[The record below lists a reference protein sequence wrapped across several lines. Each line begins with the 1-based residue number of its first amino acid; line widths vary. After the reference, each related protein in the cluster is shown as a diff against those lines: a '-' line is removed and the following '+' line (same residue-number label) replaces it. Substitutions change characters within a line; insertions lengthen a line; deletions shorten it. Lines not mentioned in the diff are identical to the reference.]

1 MATNFTADQIAH
13 DNWNAYLRAKEN
25 GHNEYVKNAKKCDR
39 FYQGGGQQWDD
50 ADRAYLEE
58 QGKPVLEVNLIL
70 STVNAL
76 IGEQTSQ
83 RVDIVY
89 KPKKKSDPETAHA
102 LTAIAMA
109 IQDDNR
115 FEWVESQVFSDG
127 IIGDRGFYDI
137 RVDFSKDITG
147 EVRITS
153 EDPINILLDPDAKE
167 YDPRTWNEVIKT
179 KWFTLDE
186 VETQYGKKARDEV
199 EMYVQSQT
207 SFGSDSIEYEEVTF
221 GENDKWWGEYYQHD
235 SGRDIRRVRVIERQY
250 RRIGDIRCFVD
261 NETGDISEIPEMV
274 TDERA
279 EEIAQQ
285 HNLSVITKKGRKIRW
300 TVSCDG
306 VTIMDEWSIYRSF
319 TIVPYFPYFRRG
331 KAFGVVRNLLSP
343 QEQLNKL
350 ESQELHIVNT
360 TANSGYT
367 LEAGTLINMTEE
379 ELEKRGAETGLVLVH
394 ARGSNPPQKIQPNTV
409 PTGID
414 RMSAKS
420 AASIREI
427 SGVREEMLGS
437 AKSEVSGVQLQ
448 AAQARGLVQ
457 MQVPFDNLAK
467 TRHFVA
473 EKILEL
479 IQDFYTETRVFAV
492 LDRRDPMQGT
502 KEVEINTPKADG
514 SFLND
519 VTLGE
524 YSVTIST
531 APARDSLEE
540 TQFAQAISL
549 REAGVAIPDDVV
561 IQNSNLQNKNE
572 IAERVRNMQG
582 MGEPTP
588 EEAAMQEM
596 QMQMLIQKAQ
606 LELAELEGKVM
617 KLQAD
622 AMLASAR
629 AEKEGRSGEE
639 AQQQF
644 ALEIAKIKAQMNMK
658 VADLNTS
665 LQLAGIHTQA
675 GLQETLLNNLTKR
688 TIGELSNRKDVAVA
702 GLSAQAKA
710 QPPKPEGKSTNAK
723 EKAGN

>member
-331 KAFGVVRNLLSP
+331 KTFGVVRNLLSP

-367 LEAGTLINMTEE
+367 LEAGTLINMTED

-644 ALEIAKIKAQMNMK
+644 ALEIAKIKAQMNLK

-710 QPPKPEGKSTNAK
+710 QSPKPEGKSTNGK
-723 EKAGN
+723 KAGN

>member
-50 ADRAYLEE
+50 AD
-58 QGKPVLEVNLIL
+58 
-70 STVNAL
+70 TVNAL

-379 ELEKRGAETGLVLVH
+379 R
-394 ARGSNPPQKIQPNTV
+394 
-409 PTGID
+409 
-414 RMSAKS
+414 
-420 AASIREI
+420 
-427 SGVREEMLGS
+427 
-437 AKSEVSGVQLQ
+437 
-448 AAQARGLVQ
+448 
-457 MQVPFDNLAK
+457 
-467 TRHFVA
+467 
-473 EKILEL
+473 
-479 IQDFYTETRVFAV
+479 
-492 LDRRDPMQGT
+492 
-502 KEVEINTPKADG
+502 
-514 SFLND
+514 
-519 VTLGE
+519 
-524 YSVTIST
+524 
-531 APARDSLEE
+531 
-540 TQFAQAISL
+540 
-549 REAGVAIPDDVV
+549 
-561 IQNSNLQNKNE
+561 
-572 IAERVRNMQG
+572 
-582 MGEPTP
+582 
-588 EEAAMQEM
+588 
-596 QMQMLIQKAQ
+596 
-606 LELAELEGKVM
+606 
-617 KLQAD
+617 
-622 AMLASAR
+622 
-629 AEKEGRSGEE
+629 
-639 AQQQF
+639 
-644 ALEIAKIKAQMNMK
+644 
-658 VADLNTS
+658 
-665 LQLAGIHTQA
+665 
-675 GLQETLLNNLTKR
+675 
-688 TIGELSNRKDVAVA
+688 
-702 GLSAQAKA
+702 
-710 QPPKPEGKSTNAK
+710 
-723 EKAGN
+723 

>member
-89 KPKKKSDPETAHA
+89 KPKKKSDPDTAHA

-127 IIGDRGFYDI
+127 VIGDRGFYDI

-167 YDPRTWNEVIKT
+167 YDPRTWNDVIKT

-207 SFGSDSIEYEEVTF
+207 SFGSDSIEFEEVTF

-367 LEAGTLINMTEE
+367 LEAGTLVNMTEE

-617 KLQAD
+617 KLQSD
-622 AMLASAR
+622 AMLSQAR

-710 QPPKPEGKSTNAK
+710 QSPKPEGKSNDG
-723 EKAGN
+723 EKTGN

>member
-331 KAFGVVRNLLSP
+331 KTFGVVRNLLSP

-367 LEAGTLINMTEE
+367 LEAGTLINMTED

-644 ALEIAKIKAQMNMK
+644 ALEIAKIKAQMNLK

-710 QPPKPEGKSTNAK
+710 QPKPEGKSTNGK
-723 EKAGN
+723 KAGN

>member
-1 MATNFTADQIAH
+1 
-13 DNWNAYLRAKEN
+13 
-25 GHNEYVKNAKKCDR
+25 
-39 FYQGGGQQWDD
+39 
-50 ADRAYLEE
+50 
-58 QGKPVLEVNLIL
+58 
-70 STVNAL
+70 
-76 IGEQTSQ
+76 
-83 RVDIVY
+83 
-89 KPKKKSDPETAHA
+89 
-102 LTAIAMA
+102 
-109 IQDDNR
+109 
-115 FEWVESQVFSDG
+115 
-127 IIGDRGFYDI
+127 
-137 RVDFSKDITG
+137 
-147 EVRITS
+147 
-153 EDPINILLDPDAKE
+153 
-167 YDPRTWNEVIKT
+167 
-179 KWFTLDE
+179 
-186 VETQYGKKARDEV
+186 
-199 EMYVQSQT
+199 
-207 SFGSDSIEYEEVTF
+207 
-221 GENDKWWGEYYQHD
+221 
-235 SGRDIRRVRVIERQY
+235 
-250 RRIGDIRCFVD
+250 
-261 NETGDISEIPEMV
+261 
-274 TDERA
+274 
-279 EEIAQQ
+279 
-285 HNLSVITKKGRKIRW
+285 
-300 TVSCDG
+300 
-306 VTIMDEWSIYRSF
+306 
-319 TIVPYFPYFRRG
+319 
-331 KAFGVVRNLLSP
+331 
-343 QEQLNKL
+343 
-350 ESQELHIVNT
+350 
-360 TANSGYT
+360 
-367 LEAGTLINMTEE
+367 MTED

-437 AKSEVSGVQLQ
+437 AKSEEVSGVQLQ

>member
-127 IIGDRGFYDI
+127 VIGDRGFYDI

-207 SFGSDSIEYEEVTF
+207 SFGSDSIEFEEVTF

-473 EKILEL
+473 EKMLEL

-502 KEVEINTPKADG
+502 KEVEINAPKADG

-572 IAERVRNMQG
+572 IAERVRNIQG

-596 QMQMLIQKAQ
+596 QMQMLVQKAQ

-622 AMLASAR
+622 AMLAQAR

-644 ALEIAKIKAQMNMK
+644 ALEIAKIKGQMNMK

-710 QPPKPEGKSTNAK
+710 QPTKPEGKSTNGK
-723 EKAGN
+723 KAGN

>member
-367 LEAGTLINMTEE
+367 LEAGTLINMTED

-644 ALEIAKIKAQMNMK
+644 ALEIAKIKAQMNLK

>member
-127 IIGDRGFYDI
+127 VIGDRGFYDI

-167 YDPRTWNEVIKT
+167 YDPRTWSEVIKT

>member
-331 KAFGVVRNLLSP
+331 KTFGVVRNLLSP

-367 LEAGTLINMTEE
+367 LEAGTLINMTED

-644 ALEIAKIKAQMNMK
+644 ALEIAKIKAQMNLK

-710 QPPKPEGKSTNAK
+710 QPTKPEGKSTNGK
-723 EKAGN
+723 KAGN

>member
-167 YDPRTWNEVIKT
+167 YDPRTWSEVIKT

-199 EMYVQSQT
+199 EMYVHSQT

-367 LEAGTLINMTEE
+367 LEAGTLVNMTEE

-473 EKILEL
+473 EKMLEL

-710 QPPKPEGKSTNAK
+710 QSPKPEGKSTNG